1 MPNCVF
7 VLFFVRPVPAPVTGA
22 AIAQYESRASTPPLR
37 AQGRLDPTVRVRAQR
52 PRPPRP
58 RARARAPHPRASTRP
73 RDVRAFASASIARA
87 RAAADD
93 ARGDGVAARRRGKRM
108 NARSGGTRMR
118 SRNAVV
124 TLALVVITLGAT
136 LGAAEETYDTSAMY
150 ERDDGVTL
158 LDLHGGLTCFER
170 EERHERPDVPEELLR
185 STIALEVIT
194 SWDSQRVA
202 ALALGILLSEKLG
215 YKVEYKSWDTGAGQP
230 LLGSMTQTGRQY
242 VNVLKGKSIFDLEL
256 WPISGAVGK
265 QAAMR
270 TQLGSVSDYSALGEV
285 GQVARNGWFLN
296 ADAVGD
302 PLTWHSL
309 PLLNASGAFDPSSSL
324 HLTLSMDLPVTN
336 LTDSWR
342 AVDKQICPTTSPV
355 EWYGGRLDCAY
366 GSWAPLN
373 ATCCT
378 RYLNRTNSCA
388 GLQPCVAIVSNTPAW
403 LRSEHERRVLS
414 SGLPLEIVYTS
425 ALATA
430 AWARNR
436 TAHGTPTPVIFYWW
450 EPDLEIPE
458 QTYIRLAL
466 QEPMYC
472 SSPYLDVDGNR
483 QTPSRKSNSYAFGSS
498 TSAQTCD
505 FTPEP
510 LEKGG
515 YEPARIYFS
524 DAFYLV
530 EQLQIT
536 FVDIQNMLQTRLDY
550 AANYTDVKEREFR
563 AACTWLKTHE
573 ASWKP
578 YILPNSFY
586 FDELWKVGLGLIF
599 AVLYVFVQQQ
609 LIFKRGGYYDSQVRK
624 CKEVLSTMEENPIF
638 MLDRME
644 QRDTFTVYD
653 GVNLEEESRANL
665 PELSFRV
672 KELHVGSDE
681 YGVKLVIVRTS
692 AVKSAAHGEIELVSK
707 SCKLGTDF
715 QLPIKLNAN
724 DPGRLYETA
733 RGSGKVRIEF
743 EQGQNE
749 MALLIPLVRNM
760 VWSPSR
766 NFFVCMKPAHGD
778 NMARIFPIDCL
789 AIFVHEMGYF
799 PEGFRL
805 TMTDGSSFSKIFRFM
820 LSFLDETVDLEW
832 ILPLTWRYQLAN
844 CIMAWLDTFVWSYFF
859 TILVNEGL
867 LERRSDWCILI
878 AMIFILIELFRYHIG
893 LHYFPGSYVLQSH
906 LEVLLGKKFSSLSTA
921 DLEAIGSAESL
932 FRVSASTDT
941 NTIRVDL
948 WAKLHASLIQT
959 YRLLGSAAFIAFSF
973 KNQADLVG
981 YTVGA
986 VGFVFLAAITF
997 IMFRI
1002 RKSYI
1007 AGIHEDELEVMVY
1020 DTSHYLYRNTGLVR
1034 ESHTEVKTSERQ
1046 YEKLWLFLDGGVF
1059 ERWYLDYFNK
1069 WTMTSFLVLI
1079 LSLLYGFAPQLLTLD
1094 GVTVGMFIAIVSSL
1108 SQLGN
1113 AVITISEN
1121 FSIMLSSVS
1130 KVAHMSELLNI
1141 RSSRSRR
1148 LQAMHKIHLK
1158 KRNGEDDDKKFD
1170 RNHEQNTLISLC
1182 PTDGVTAC
1190 IYIDRMTLLLHGATA
1205 GRKTAS
1211 IFQGLSAFDKDDK
1224 QVRFLPAG
1232 GFIGLRQTRG
1242 TFSKTF
1248 MNILA
1253 GTDVTFSGVA
1263 CVSPRFGAVTRLRYD
1278 KESILMNES
1287 LLQNLTLGLTL
1298 ELSRLPPGCRRSRLV
1313 TECVRRY
1320 DSHFLWKLCKL
1331 IDLTPSLL
1339 GETYRDDWA
1348 MVSMTSVTTL
1358 LDSITVFKITYVQA
1372 ILMHPDVIL
1381 VDGFGDDF
1389 SGPDLESAVRLLRLY
1404 ESKQIPMVD
1413 DDSLVLKQMNKEPR
1427 TVVWHGSPWSLLTAL
1442 KPHELV
1448 MNITSKSRM
1457 TVMTAQVAFNGVK
1470 WSDASS
1476 ALAKIPPAMD
1486 IVNPVGVNMLRTV
1499 RSNTIRTLKSLASSR
1514 AGSAGGR
1521 PSSGRIHSRDNK
1533 TERDDD
1539 NDDIDDDDT

>member
-1 MPNCVF
+1 M
-7 VLFFVRPVPAPVTGA
+7 
-22 AIAQYESRASTPPLR
+22 
-37 AQGRLDPTVRVRAQR
+37 
-52 PRPPRP
+52 
-58 RARARAPHPRASTRP
+58 
-73 RDVRAFASASIARA
+73 
-87 RAAADD
+87 
-93 ARGDGVAARRRGKRM
+93 RG
-108 NARSGGTRMR
+108 
-118 SRNAVV
+118 
-124 TLALVVITLGAT
+124 
-136 LGAAEETYDTSAMY
+136 EETYDTSAMY
-150 ERDDGVTL
+150 ARDDGVTN
-158 LDLHGGLTCFER
+158 LDLHGAMTRFDGAG
-170 EERHERPDVPEELLR
+170 ERHERPDVPEALLR
-185 STIALEVIT
+185 STIPLEVIGYN
-194 SWDSQRVA
+194 SWESQRMV

-230 LLGSMTQTGRQY
+230 LIGSMTQTGRQY

-265 QAAMR
+265 EMAMK
-270 TQLGSVSDYSALGEV
+270 TQLGTVSDYSALGEI

-302 PLTWHSL
+302 PTTWHS
-309 PLLNASGAFDPSSSL
+309 PSLLNASKAFNASSSL

-355 EWYGGRLDCAY
+355 EWYGGRLDCEY

-373 ATCCT
+373 ATCCS
-378 RYLNRTNSCA
+378 RYLNRTNNCA

-414 SGLPLEIVYTS
+414 SGLPLEIVYNS

-436 TAHGTPTPVIFYWW
+436 TAYGTPTPVMFYWW

-458 QTYIRLAL
+458 QTFIRLAL

-472 SSPYLDVDGNR
+472 SAPYIDVDGNT
-483 QTPSRKSNSYAFGSS
+483 QTPSRKSNSYAFASS

-510 LEKGG
+510 LEKAG

-536 FVDIQNMLQTRLDY
+536 FVDIQNMLQTRSDY

-563 AACTWLKTHE
+563 AACAWLKANE

-586 FDELWKVGLGLIF
+586 FDELWKVGLGLVVF
-599 AVLYVFVQQQ
+599 ALYVFVQQQ
-609 LIFKRGGYYDSQVRK
+609 LIFKRGGYYDSQMRK
-624 CKEVLSTMEENPIF
+624 CKEVLSSMEENPIF

-644 QRDTFTVYD
+644 QRDTFTIYD
-653 GVNLEEESRANL
+653 GVNLVEESRANL

-672 KELHVGSDE
+672 KELHVGNDE
-681 YGVKLVIVRTS
+681 CRVKLVIVRTS
-692 AVKSAAHGEIELVSK
+692 GVKSAAHAELELLSE

-715 QLPIKLNAN
+715 QLPIKLDASE
-724 DPGRLYETA
+724 PGRLFETA
-733 RGSGKVRIEF
+733 PGSGKVRIEF
-743 EQGQNE
+743 EQGQDQ
-749 MALLIPLVRNM
+749 MTIAIPLANNPI
-760 VWSPSR
+760 WTPTR
-766 NFFVCMKPAHGD
+766 NFFVCLNPTHGD

-820 LSFLDETVDLEW
+820 LSFLDETVDLDW
-832 ILPLTWRYQLAN
+832 IIPLAWRYQLAN

-867 LERRSDWCILI
+867 LDRRSDWCILI
-878 AMIFILIELFRYHIG
+878 AMIYILIELVRYHIG

-948 WAKLHASLIQT
+948 WAKLHASLIQS
-959 YRLLGSAAFIAFSF
+959 YRLLGSAAFIAYSF
-973 KNQADLVG
+973 KNQVDLVG

-986 VGFVFLAAITF
+986 VGFVFLSAVTF

-1121 FSIMLSSVS
+1121 FSVMLSSVS

-1141 RSSRSRR
+1141 RSSRVRR

-1158 KRNGEDDDKKFD
+1158 KPDGQEDEDKYD

-1205 GRKTAS
+1205 GRKSAS
-1211 IFQGLSAFDKDDK
+1211 IFHHLSAFDKHDK

-1242 TFSKTF
+1242 TFSKTL
-1248 MNILA
+1248 MNVLA
-1253 GTDVTFSGVA
+1253 GTDVIFSGVA
-1263 CVSPRFGAVTRLRYD
+1263 SISPRFTAVTRLRRD
-1278 KESILMNES
+1278 MESILMNES

-1298 ELSRLPPGCRRSRLV
+1298 ELSRLPRGCRRSRLV
-1313 TECVRRY
+1313 MECVRRY
-1320 DSHFLWKLCKL
+1320 DSQFLWKLCKF

-1339 GETYRDDWA
+1339 GSSYRNDWA
-1348 MVSMTSVTTL
+1348 MVSMTSVATL
-1358 LDSITVFKITYVQA
+1358 LDPITVFKITYVQA

-1381 VDGFGDDF
+1381 IDGFGDDF
-1389 SGPDLESAVRLLRLY
+1389 SGPDLESAVKLLRMY
-1404 ESKQIPMVD
+1404 ETKRIPLVD
-1413 DDSLVLKQMNKEPR
+1413 DDSLVLTQMNAESR

-1442 KPHELV
+1442 KPDELV

-1457 TVMTAQVAFNGVK
+1457 TVTTARDAFNGVRP
-1470 WSDASS
+1470 SDASS
-1476 ALAKIPPAMD
+1476 ALSKIPPAMD
-1486 IVNPVGVNMLRTV
+1486 IVNPVGINMLRTV
-1499 RSNTIRTLKSLASSR
+1499 RSNTLRTLKSIASSR
-1514 AGSAGGR
+1514 ASSAKTCPTSNR
-1521 PSSGRIHSRDNK
+1521 FPSMERNMEADEDN
-1533 TERDDD
+1533 EDESE
-1539 NDDIDDDDT
+1539 